1 MWNRIKRWFWRK
13 GIIKCK
19 HDWIPARE
27 FYKEYSGED
36 YDFLDPS
43 PMKYHPGYQAVPY
56 VCKKCYDRC
65 IMIEEIETGKQLGG
79 VTDDLRL

>member
-1 MWNRIKRWFWRK
+1 MWNRIKRWLYRK

-19 HDWIPARE
+19 HNWVPARE

-43 PMKYHPGYQAVPY
+43 PMDHHPEYQAVPY
-56 VCKKCYDRC
+56 VCKKCNESC
-65 IMIEEIETGKQLGG
+65 VMIEEIETGKQIGG
-79 VTDDLRL
+79 VANDLRI